1 MQKVLLLLLL
11 IISYMPVTVAQNKAR
26 YSDVKA
32 SMKKPQLEAHALYV
46 ANKRAAALRCKEEF
60 KIAKIVSD
68 DWEVMRNDHGMIIA
82 RYIHMELYGE
92 TTDGRCGM
100 SHCIFRQNMLADNT
114 YSPRLKVE
122 NLGAFYDLEC
132 E

>member
-1 MQKVLLLLLL
+1 MHRLPLLLLFVF
-11 IISYMPVTVAQNKAR
+11 SCASVALGQNKAR

-46 ANKRAAALRCKEEF
+46 ANKRAAALRCREEF

-68 DWEVMRNDHGMIIA
+68 DWEVMRNDHGMVIA

>member
-1 MQKVLLLLLL
+1 MHRLLLLFLFVFSFAL
-11 IISYMPVTVAQNKAR
+11 GALGQNKAR

-46 ANKRAAALRCKEEF
+46 ANKRAAALRCREEF

-68 DWEVMRNDHGMIIA
+68 DWEVMRTDDGMIIA

-92 TTDGRCGM
+92 TADGRCGM

>member
-1 MQKVLLLLLL
+1 MQKLLLLLL
-11 IISYMPVTVAQNKAR
+11 FMAGCIPTTTAQNKAK
-26 YSDVKA
+26 YSDVTA
-32 SMKKPQLEAHALYV
+32 SMKNPKLEAHALYV
-46 ANKRAAALRCKEEF
+46 ANKRAAALRCREEF
-60 KIAKIVSD
+60 TKAKIVSD
-68 DWEVMRNDHGMIIA
+68 DWEVMRNGSGMIIA

-122 NLGAFYDLEC
+122 NLGAFYDLIC